1 MGGWVGEQLATA
13 PQRLLISIASCR
25 RRQAGGQPAT
35 PRLTTHP
42 IEARDPSAPDHLGR
56 HPQVRARLSGQADHG
71 CRRQDAGQAKV
82 GNLGGPCGADEHVG
96 GLEVAVHDGRR
107 VLLQR
112 LHAPRHIQPHLQP
125 LSQAARRQAPRA
137 GRAVQPLGQRAAAAP
152 QAAGHEAACGGGQL
166 EAAVGGRRAT
176 PRNLPPGHHPPAP
189 THLSSSQT
197 SQKSVGGAQ
206 HAAYSCMTCGWR
218 SSDSAST
225 SRTNVVACSRLR
237 GATRFTATTPPRQV
251 AECTT
256 PAGQCGRHGRVGG

>member
-1 MGGWVGEQLATA
+1 MAAGDRMRARPKSAILAAPVALMNTLEGLRSRCMMGGECSSSACMPRAT
-13 PQRLLISIASCR
+13 SS
-25 RRQAGGQPAT
+25 
-35 PRLTTHP
+35 P
-42 IEARDPSAPDHLGR
+42 IFSRS
-56 HPQVRARLSGQADHG
+56 ARL
-71 CRRQDAGQAKV
+71 
-82 GNLGGPCGADEHVG
+82 
-96 GLEVAVHDGRR
+96 
-107 VLLQR
+107 
-112 LHAPRHIQPHLQP
+112 
-125 LSQAARRQAPRA
+125 RA
-137 GRAVQPLGQRAAAAP
+137 GRRRAPGGPYSHSASVPPLHRRPRGTRRHTE
-152 QAAGHEAACGGGQL
+152 GVSKLL
-166 EAAVGGRRAT
+166 EAAVGGKRAT